1 MDLGTNSG
9 SSASLVKK
17 RTRILLSCAPCRNSK
32 LKCDREQPCGQ
43 CAKKGRLDLCVYAP
57 KPEKKRPAAKGM
69 AARLKRLEGMVRGMM
84 DDEGNL
90 RSGPQAAEG
99 VAPQLKGKVVH
110 GDNATTYVGATHCLA
125 MLEDVSDE
133 KSGDGDEF
141 WDMRKFRRANG
152 SYQIEDIKAYFDD
165 PGDSDDDLLP
175 GEELEGPE
183 MLLYSRGAPTSR
195 EELLAQLPE
204 RHVAD
209 RLVTRYF
216 SSKSPSQHIVHRPT
230 FTRAYVKFWQNPG
243 EASLHWVALLF
254 MVLALGVFFN
264 NFSAPDEVESDS
276 PISVKDRIKQYRSCA
291 GWALIWGK
299 YSQPTSV
306 TVPAFILYVEAD
318 FILNRAAQMNCYI
331 LSGVCVRL
339 MLKMGFHRD
348 PSHLANI
355 SPFEGE
361 MRRRQWNMAAQ
372 IDLLVSFHMGLPSM
386 LAGIETDTELPRN
399 LEDDDF
405 DEKCKELPQPRPEN
419 VYTFMTYSI
428 HKSRLLRVFSK
439 IAQQAHS
446 LTPPSYSDVLKL
458 DNLLTETWSSIPSF
472 MYVKPL
478 EECVGEEPHQIIQRY
493 GIASLYHKSRCVLH
507 RRYLAEADPKPE
519 HDYSRN
525 QCLDAATTLLDFQY
539 ASWLGCQ
546 PGNVLGRSGWF
557 MSSLAVHDFMLAA
570 MILYLIIQNDN
581 YSEDGSGFGMAGRQR
596 EAPTKEQLIAMIRRS
611 HDISCQVFNKLTDL
625 RKTADTLAVML
636 AKLGRPVERSSPAS
650 SSTQY
655 PQSGRDSSRSVSSH
669 VVSLDAVGYASEY
682 PNSGLEDSGSS
693 SGPTPFS
700 QGQPASTAANAG
712 AIPSHSNAGAPIA
725 NNMNQFDMSW
735 MLSVDNVDWR
745 HLDASLGQNVT
756 DGSGSSTAQS
766 WMERMPL
773 DDVDMLNADLWNM
786 APETDGQ

>member
-1 MDLGTNSG
+1 MDLGMNSG

-90 RSGPQAAEG
+90 RSGSQAAEG

-110 GDNATTYVGATHCLA
+110 GDNKTTYVGATHCLA
-125 MLEDVSDE
+125 MLED
-133 KSGDGDEF
+133 
-141 WDMRKFRRANG
+141 
-152 SYQIEDIKAYFDD
+152 IEDIKAYFDD

-216 SSKSPSQHIVHRPT
+216 SSKSPSQHVVHRPT

-419 VYTFMTYSI
+419 VYTFMTYAI

-439 IAQQAHS
+439 VAQQAHS

-581 YSEDGSGFGMAGRQR
+581 YSEDGSGFGTAGRQR

-669 VVSLDAVGYASEY
+669 VVSLDAVGYASDY

-700 QGQPASTAANAG
+700 QGQPAASTAANAG
-712 AIPSHSNAGAPIA
+712 AIPSRSNAGAPIA
-725 NNMNQFDMSW
+725 NNINQFDMSW

>member
-1 MDLGTNSG
+1 MDLGLTSG
-9 SSASLVKK
+9 ASASLVKK
-17 RTRILLSCAPCRNSK
+17 RTRILLSCAPCRTSK

-90 RSGPQAAEG
+90 KPVAQTEG
-99 VAPQLKGKVVH
+99 EGAAPQLKGKVVH
-110 GDNATTYVGATHCLA
+110 GDRATTYVGATHCLA
-125 MLEDVSDE
+125 MLED
-133 KSGDGDEF
+133 
-141 WDMRKFRRANG
+141 
-152 SYQIEDIKAYFDD
+152 IEDIKAYFDD

-175 GEELEGPE
+175 GEELDGPE

-216 SSKSPSQHIVHRPT
+216 SSKSPSQHIIHRPT
-230 FTRAYVKFWQNPG
+230 FSRAYVQFWQNPS

-254 MVLALGVFFN
+254 MVLTLGVFFN
-264 NFSAPDEVESDS
+264 NFSAPDEVEGDS

-299 YSQPTSV
+299 YSQPTSM
-306 TVPAFILYVEAD
+306 TIPAFILYVEAD
-318 FILNRAAQMNCYI
+318 FILNRAAQMNCYL

-355 SPFEGE
+355 SAFEGE

-386 LAGIETDTELPRN
+386 LSGIETDTELPRN

-419 VYTFMTYSI
+419 VYTFMTYAI
-428 HKSRLLRVFSK
+428 HKSRLLRVFGK

-493 GIASLYHKSRCVLH
+493 GIASLYHKCRCVLH

-539 ASWLGCQ
+539 ASWVGCQ

-570 MILYLIIQNDN
+570 MILFLVIQNDN
-581 YSEDGSGFGMAGRQR
+581 YSEDGTGFGTAGRQR
-596 EAPTKEQLIAMIRRS
+596 EAPTKEQMMGMIRRS

-650 SSTQY
+650 ASTQY
-655 PQSGRDSSRSVSSH
+655 PLSGRDSSRSASSH
-669 VVSLDAVGYASEY
+669 VVSLDAVGHTSDY
-682 PNSGLEDSGSS
+682 PNGGFEDSGSS

-700 QGQPASTAANAG
+700 QAASAAADVG
-712 AIPSHSNAGAPIA
+712 AIPGRGNASAPIA
-725 NNMNQFDMSW
+725 NNVDQFDMSW

-745 HLDASLGQNVT
+745 HLDASLAQNVT
-756 DGSGSSTAQS
+756 DGTGSSNAAPS

-773 DDVDMLNADLWNM
+773 DDVEMLSADLWNM
-786 APETDGQ
+786 ATQPDGQ

>member
-1 MDLGTNSG
+1 MDLDLNSRNSG
-9 SSASLVKK
+9 SLTKK

-84 DDEGNL
+84 DEEGNL
-90 RSGPQAAEG
+90 KRQPQAAGEST
-99 VAPQLKGKVVH
+99 APQLKGQVVH
-110 GDNATTYVGATHCLA
+110 GENATTYVGATHCLA
-125 MLEDVSDE
+125 MLED
-133 KSGDGDEF
+133 
-141 WDMRKFRRANG
+141 
-152 SYQIEDIKAYFDD
+152 IEDIKAYFDD
-165 PGDSDDDLLP
+165 PGDSDDDAVP
-175 GEELEGPE
+175 GDELDGPE
-183 MLLYSRGAPTSR
+183 MLLYSRGVPRDR

-204 RHVAD
+204 RKVAD

-216 SSKSPSQHIVHRPT
+216 SSKSPSQHIIHRPT
-230 FTRAYVKFWQNPG
+230 FTKAYVQFWQSPN

-254 MVLALGVFFN
+254 MVLSLGVFFN

-276 PISVKDRIKQYRSCA
+276 PIPVKDRIRQYRSCA

-299 YSQPTSV
+299 YAQPTAI
-306 TVPAFILYVEAD
+306 TIPAFILYVEAD

-331 LSGVCVRL
+331 LSGVCLRL

-386 LAGIETDTELPRN
+386 LSGIESDTELPRN

-405 DEKCKELPQPRPEN
+405 DENCKELPPPRPDT
-419 VYTFMTYSI
+419 VYTFMTYAI
-428 HKSRLLRVFSK
+428 HKSRLLRVFRQ

-446 LTPPSYSDVLKL
+446 LTPPSYSEVLKL
-458 DNLLTETWSSIPSF
+458 DNLLTETWNSVPSF

-478 EECVGEEPHQIIQRY
+478 EECVGEEPHQILQRY
-493 GIASLYHKSRCVLH
+493 GLASLYHKSRCVLH
-507 RRYLAEADPKPE
+507 RRYLAEAVPKPE

-525 QCLDAATTLLDFQY
+525 QCLDAAMALLDFQH
-539 ASWLGCQ
+539 ASWVGCQ

-570 MILYLIIQNDN
+570 MILYLIVQNDN
-581 YSEDGSGFGMAGRQR
+581 YREDGTGFGTAGRQR
-596 EAPTKEQLIAMIRRS
+596 EAPTKEQLIGMIQRS
-611 HDISCQVFNKLTDL
+611 HYISCRVFNKLTDL

-650 SSTQY
+650 SSTPY
-655 PQSGRDSSRSVSSH
+655 PPTSGRDSSRSISSH
-669 VVSLDAVGYASEY
+669 AVPQEAVEYASDY
-682 PNSGLEDSGSS
+682 PTSGLEGSGSS
-693 SGPTPFS
+693 SGPTPYS
-700 QGQPASTAANAG
+700 QGQAATAAA
-712 AIPSHSNAGAPIA
+712 AAVTIPGQSNTSAPMATGI
-725 NNMNQFDMSW
+725 NQFDMSW

-745 HLDASLGQNVT
+745 HLDASIGQHAM
-756 DGSGSSTAQS
+756 DSSGTSAPQS
-766 WMERMPL
+766 WIERLPL
-773 DDVDMLNADLWNM
+773 DDVDMMAADIWNM
-786 APETDGQ
+786 PPGAGTQ

>member
-1 MDLGTNSG
+1 MDLGLNSG

-17 RTRILLSCAPCRNSK
+17 RTRVLLSCAPCRNSK

-90 RSGPQAAEG
+90 KPLSQAAGESA
-99 VAPQLKGKVVH
+99 APQLKGKVVH
-110 GDNATTYVGATHCLA
+110 GDRATTYVGATHCLA
-125 MLEDVSDE
+125 MLED
-133 KSGDGDEF
+133 
-141 WDMRKFRRANG
+141 
-152 SYQIEDIKAYFDD
+152 IEDIKAYFDD

-175 GEELEGPE
+175 GDELEGPE
-183 MLLYSRGAPTSR
+183 MLLYSRGAPTNR

-230 FTRAYVKFWQNPG
+230 FTRAYVQFWQNPS

-299 YSQPTSV
+299 YAQPTSE
-306 TVPAFILYVEAD
+306 TIPAFILYVEAD

-372 IDLLVSFHMGLPSM
+372 IDVLVSFHMGLPSM
-386 LAGIETDTELPRN
+386 LSGIETDTELPRN

-419 VYTFMTYSI
+419 VYTFMTYAI
-428 HKSRLLRVFSK
+428 HKSRLLRVFGK
-439 IAQQAHS
+439 VAQQAHS

-507 RRYLAEADPKPE
+507 RRYLAETDPKPE

-539 ASWLGCQ
+539 ASWVGCQ
-546 PGNVLGRSGWF
+546 PGSVLGRSGWF
-557 MSSLAVHDFMLAA
+557 MTSLAVHDFMLAA

-581 YSEDGSGFGMAGRQR
+581 YSEDGTGFGTAGRQR

-611 HDISCQVFNKLTDL
+611 HDISCRVFNKLTDL

-636 AKLGRPVERSSPAS
+636 AKLGHPVERSSPAS

-655 PQSGRDSSRSVSSH
+655 PLS
-669 VVSLDAVGYASEY
+669 
-682 PNSGLEDSGSS
+682 DSGSS

-700 QGQPASTAANAG
+700 QGQVATTTADAG
-712 AIPSHSNAGAPIA
+712 AIPGRSNATAPIA
-725 NNMNQFDMSW
+725 NNINQFDMSW

-745 HLDASLGQNVT
+745 HLDASLAQNVT

-773 DDVDMLNADLWNM
+773 DDVDMMNADLWNM
-786 APETDGQ
+786 APETNGQ